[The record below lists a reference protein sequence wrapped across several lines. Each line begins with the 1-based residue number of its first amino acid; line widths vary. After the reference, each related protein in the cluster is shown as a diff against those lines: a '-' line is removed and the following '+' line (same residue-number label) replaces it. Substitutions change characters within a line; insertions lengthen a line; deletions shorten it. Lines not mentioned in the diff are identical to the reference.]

1 MKVLMSSSYGFC
13 GGVRSAVRKALE
25 AASQAHAMGMPCYV
39 SGSLVHSSAVS
50 AMLSDA
56 GIKQIDG
63 PGGNPP
69 GIVVIRTHGIG
80 DGLRK
85 AFIDGGFII
94 VDATC
99 PVLLRN
105 AELLRSSA
113 NPILIGDS
121 GHSEIIGL
129 LGCRDVPV
137 IGSADDLCRLSPGID
152 YEAVIQTTLSAVT
165 LESILAEA
173 GRVGISIRCLNSICQ
188 ASADRREAL
197 VQLALDSDAIAVVGD
212 SASANSREL
221 AELAKRL
228 GKPSFLISSPEAV
241 PSELL
246 EYDTI
251 GLTAGASAPDELIAA
266 VKRFPSYLR
275 ILRQARES
283 GRKNISATELAEELS
298 LKPIQVRK
306 DISSTGIEG
315 KPRIGFV
322 IDELIT
328 AINHAL
334 GWDNPTEALIVGCG
348 NLGSAIAAYGGFDA
362 YGLRI
367 VAAFDKDPGK
377 IGTRIGDITVYPM
390 ETINQY
396 IKTHRVTIAVIA
408 VPASQAQATADL
420 LVGCGIRGI
429 WNFAPKD
436 LKIPSDVVLQRTDLA
451 TSFAVLSI
459 KLRKKLAEEAGDD
472 YSEYDI

>member
-13 GGVRSAVRKALE
+13 GGVRAAVRKALE
-25 AASQAHAMGMPCYV
+25 AAARANGLGLPCYV

-50 AMLSDA
+50 AMLSAA

-63 PGGNPP
+63 PDGNPP

-85 AFIDGGFII
+85 AFMDNGFII
-94 VDATC
+94 EDATC

-105 AELLRSSA
+105 AELLRSSS

-121 GHSEIIGL
+121 RHSEIIGL
-129 LGCRDVPV
+129 AGCRDVPV
-137 IGSADDLCRLSPGID
+137 IGCADDLCRLSPGID

-197 VQLALDSDAIAVVGD
+197 VQLALEADAIAVVGD

-228 GKPSFLISSPEAV
+228 GKPSFLISSPESV
-241 PSELL
+241 PSALL

-266 VKRFPSYLR
+266 VKRR
-275 ILRQARES
+275 IENNDR
-283 GRKNISATELAEELS
+283 
-298 LKPIQVRK
+298 
-306 DISSTGIEG
+306 
-315 KPRIGFV
+315 
-322 IDELIT
+322 
-328 AINHAL
+328 
-334 GWDNPTEALIVGCG
+334 
-348 NLGSAIAAYGGFDA
+348 
-362 YGLRI
+362 
-367 VAAFDKDPGK
+367 
-377 IGTRIGDITVYPM
+377 
-390 ETINQY
+390 
-396 IKTHRVTIAVIA
+396 
-408 VPASQAQATADL
+408 
-420 LVGCGIRGI
+420 
-429 WNFAPKD
+429 
-436 LKIPSDVVLQRTDLA
+436 
-451 TSFAVLSI
+451 
-459 KLRKKLAEEAGDD
+459 
-472 YSEYDI
+472 

>member
-13 GGVRSAVRKALE
+13 GGVRAAVRKALE
-25 AASQAHAMGMPCYV
+25 AAARANGLGLPCYV

-63 PGGNPP
+63 PDDNPP

-85 AFIDGGFII
+85 AFMDNGFII
-94 VDATC
+94 EDATC

-105 AELLRSSA
+105 AELLRSSS

-121 GHSEIIGL
+121 RHSEIIGL
-129 LGCRDVPV
+129 AGCRDVPV
-137 IGSADDLCRLSPGID
+137 IGCADDLCRLSPGID

-197 VQLALDSDAIAVVGD
+197 VQLALEADAIAVVGD

-228 GKPSFLISSPEAV
+228 GKPSFLISSPESV

-266 VKRFPSYLR
+266 VKRR
-275 ILRQARES
+275 IENNDR
-283 GRKNISATELAEELS
+283 
-298 LKPIQVRK
+298 
-306 DISSTGIEG
+306 
-315 KPRIGFV
+315 
-322 IDELIT
+322 
-328 AINHAL
+328 
-334 GWDNPTEALIVGCG
+334 
-348 NLGSAIAAYGGFDA
+348 
-362 YGLRI
+362 
-367 VAAFDKDPGK
+367 
-377 IGTRIGDITVYPM
+377 
-390 ETINQY
+390 
-396 IKTHRVTIAVIA
+396 
-408 VPASQAQATADL
+408 
-420 LVGCGIRGI
+420 
-429 WNFAPKD
+429 
-436 LKIPSDVVLQRTDLA
+436 
-451 TSFAVLSI
+451 
-459 KLRKKLAEEAGDD
+459 
-472 YSEYDI
+472 

>member
-137 IGSADDLCRLSPGID
+137 IGSADDLRVLFPYID
-152 YEAVIQTTLSAVT
+152 YEAVIQTTLSAAV
-165 LESILAEA
+165 LDSILAEA
-173 GRVGISIRCLNSICQ
+173 RRAGISIRCLNSICQ

-212 SASANSREL
+212 STSANSREL

-228 GKPSFLISSPEAV
+228 GKSSFLISSPEAV

-266 VKRFPSYLR
+266 VKRR
-275 ILRQARES
+275 IENN
-283 GRKNISATELAEELS
+283 GR
-298 LKPIQVRK
+298 
-306 DISSTGIEG
+306 
-315 KPRIGFV
+315 
-322 IDELIT
+322 
-328 AINHAL
+328 
-334 GWDNPTEALIVGCG
+334 
-348 NLGSAIAAYGGFDA
+348 
-362 YGLRI
+362 
-367 VAAFDKDPGK
+367 
-377 IGTRIGDITVYPM
+377 
-390 ETINQY
+390 
-396 IKTHRVTIAVIA
+396 
-408 VPASQAQATADL
+408 
-420 LVGCGIRGI
+420 
-429 WNFAPKD
+429 
-436 LKIPSDVVLQRTDLA
+436 
-451 TSFAVLSI
+451 
-459 KLRKKLAEEAGDD
+459 
-472 YSEYDI
+472 

>member
-13 GGVRSAVRKALE
+13 GGVRAAVRKALE
-25 AASQAHAMGMPCYV
+25 AAARANGLRLPCYV

-50 AMLSDA
+50 AMLSEA

-63 PGGNPP
+63 PDDNPP

-85 AFIDGGFII
+85 AFMDNGFII
-94 VDATC
+94 EDATC

-105 AELLRSSA
+105 AELLRSSS

-121 GHSEIIGL
+121 RHSEIIGL
-129 LGCRDVPV
+129 AGCRDVPV
-137 IGSADDLCRLSPGID
+137 IGCADDLCRLSPGID

-197 VQLALDSDAIAVVGD
+197 VQLALEADAIAVVGD

-228 GKPSFLISSPEAV
+228 GKPSFLISSPESV

-266 VKRFPSYLR
+266 VKRR
-275 ILRQARES
+275 IENNDR
-283 GRKNISATELAEELS
+283 
-298 LKPIQVRK
+298 
-306 DISSTGIEG
+306 
-315 KPRIGFV
+315 
-322 IDELIT
+322 
-328 AINHAL
+328 
-334 GWDNPTEALIVGCG
+334 
-348 NLGSAIAAYGGFDA
+348 
-362 YGLRI
+362 
-367 VAAFDKDPGK
+367 
-377 IGTRIGDITVYPM
+377 
-390 ETINQY
+390 
-396 IKTHRVTIAVIA
+396 
-408 VPASQAQATADL
+408 
-420 LVGCGIRGI
+420 
-429 WNFAPKD
+429 
-436 LKIPSDVVLQRTDLA
+436 
-451 TSFAVLSI
+451 
-459 KLRKKLAEEAGDD
+459 
-472 YSEYDI
+472 

>member
-137 IGSADDLCRLSPGID
+137 IGSADDLRVLSPYID
-152 YEAVIQTTLSAVT
+152 YEAVIQTTLSAAE
-165 LESILAEA
+165 LDSILAEA
-173 GRVGISIRCLNSICQ
+173 RRAGISIRCLNSICQ

-212 SASANSREL
+212 STSANSREL

-266 VKRFPSYLR
+266 VKRR
-275 ILRQARES
+275 IENN
-283 GRKNISATELAEELS
+283 GR
-298 LKPIQVRK
+298 
-306 DISSTGIEG
+306 
-315 KPRIGFV
+315 
-322 IDELIT
+322 
-328 AINHAL
+328 
-334 GWDNPTEALIVGCG
+334 
-348 NLGSAIAAYGGFDA
+348 
-362 YGLRI
+362 
-367 VAAFDKDPGK
+367 
-377 IGTRIGDITVYPM
+377 
-390 ETINQY
+390 
-396 IKTHRVTIAVIA
+396 
-408 VPASQAQATADL
+408 
-420 LVGCGIRGI
+420 
-429 WNFAPKD
+429 
-436 LKIPSDVVLQRTDLA
+436 
-451 TSFAVLSI
+451 
-459 KLRKKLAEEAGDD
+459 
-472 YSEYDI
+472 